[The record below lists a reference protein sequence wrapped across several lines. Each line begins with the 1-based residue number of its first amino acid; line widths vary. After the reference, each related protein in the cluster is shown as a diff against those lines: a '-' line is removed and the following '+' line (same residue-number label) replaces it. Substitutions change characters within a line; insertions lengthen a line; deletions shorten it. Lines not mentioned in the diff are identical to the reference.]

1 MTRSRARKSS
11 SDRPSGTHG
20 GTLNDGLQLA
30 RDSVDHAQDMLDT
43 FADAQKVIAARTEP
57 DQIASRPVHE
67 NLSEMARM
75 VPEKAMAFGA
85 AAAATQNGLAR
96 LGQTTLDYS
105 LREGEAVRTL
115 MTSPQTLANPLA
127 LSMWGFDAA
136 QRLMQYQ
143 INLGQD
149 MVRLNRDGLEPIART
164 VRQNRNRLKA

>member
-1 MTRSRARKSS
+1 MTRPRSRQSRTDA
-11 SDRPSGTHG
+11 PSAGQPG
-20 GTLNDGLQLA
+20 KLQEGLQLA
-30 RDSVDHAQDMLDT
+30 RDSVEHAQDMLDT

-75 VPEKAMAFGA
+75 VPEKALAFSA

-115 MTSPQTLANPLA
+115 LTNPQTLANPLA

-143 INLGQD
+143 LNLGQD
-149 MVRLNRDGLEPIART
+149 IVRLNRDGLEPIAKT
-164 VRQNRNRLKA
+164 VRQNRRRLKA

>member
-1 MTRSRARKSS
+1 MTRSRAHKSS
-11 SDRPSGTHG
+11 SEKLAGLHKGALD
-20 GTLNDGLQLA
+20 DGLQLA
-30 RDSVDHAQDMLDT
+30 RDSVEHAQDMLDT
-43 FADAQKVIAARTEP
+43 LADAQKVIAARTEP
-57 DQIASRPVHE
+57 DQIANRPVHE

-105 LREGEAVRTL
+105 LKESEAVRTL
-115 MTSPQTLANPLA
+115 LTSPQTLANPLA
-127 LSMWGFDAA
+127 LSLWGFDAA

-143 INLGQD
+143 LSLGQD

-164 VRQNRNRLKA
+164 VRQNRRRLKA